1 MPDASRPVPLRKRA
15 DLVINRETFG
25 ERTYVVVK
33 DPLALK
39 YFRLPEEEF
48 ALLELLDGSR
58 TLGEL
63 QTALE
68 ARFAPQKFPPEE
80 MSGFL
85 ASLHQGGLVVSD
97 ARGQGPQLLARRA
110 KSRRREWLQKLVSPL
125 SIRVRGIDPTR
136 LFDILYPT
144 VRWCFTAPALIAAAC
159 LMLAALGLIV
169 VQYDEFQRK
178 LPTFHQF
185 FTPTNMLLLMALMG
199 AIKVLHEFG
208 HGLTCRH
215 FGGECHELGLM
226 FLVFAPC
233 LYCNVSDAWRLSK
246 RRRIAVSAAGMF
258 VELVLASLAV
268 FGWWFSGPGLFH
280 QLCLG
285 TMFVSGVSTLLVN
298 GNPLLRYDGYFILSD
313 LVETPNLAEK
323 STALVRSWLVRYGLG
338 VDDKPEP
345 LAPSRQRHW
354 FALYAVASLVYR
366 VLMSYGIYLFLMAWL
381 RPYNLEVVARVFG
394 LVSLG
399 SFTMMPAWR
408 CFRFFSSSAR
418 RDRMRRVHVV
428 GSSLGL
434 AAMVLALVF
443 VPLPQ
448 RVWGTLELEPR
459 DVRRVYVDVPG
470 RIVGETLQPGIQVKA
485 GTVLARLEN
494 IDLELEAAELAGRSA
509 QYTAQLA
516 ALRQQRFHDPNA
528 ALRIPELEKSL
539 AAVDELL
546 RERRAELRRLTLTA
560 PRDGLILPPP
570 ETPQARET
578 ALGDLPV
585 WSGLP
590 NDRKN
595 RGATLTEGAL
605 FCQIGDENEWQAL
618 LAIDQTDIALLRE
631 GQIVEIRFDEHA
643 DYVVEAHIA
652 EISRRELTETSQRLS
667 NKSGGELATETDSAG
682 IERPI
687 SPTYQARIV
696 LYDPSGLLRIGL
708 RGTARVH
715 VPPASLGNRM
725 LRWLNRTFHF
735 QL

>member
-1 MPDASRPVPLRKRA
+1 MADASRPVPLRKRA

-48 ALLELLDGSR
+48 ALLELLDGAR

-80 MSGFL
+80 MAGFL

-110 KSRRREWLQKLVSPL
+110 KARRREWLQKLLSPL

-136 LFDILYPT
+136 PFDLLYPA
-144 VRWCFTAPALIAAAC
+144 VRWCFSTPALVAALC
-159 LMLAALGLIV
+159 LMLAALGLVV
-169 VQYDEFQRK
+169 VQYDEFQRR

-199 AIKVLHEFG
+199 AIKVVHELG
-208 HGLTCRH
+208 HGLTCKH

-233 LYCNVSDAWRLSK
+233 LYCNVSDAWRLPK

-268 FGWWFSGPGLFH
+268 FGWWFSGPGLLN

-323 STALVRSWLVRYGLG
+323 SSALVRGWLVRYGLG
-338 VDDKPEP
+338 IEDEPEP
-345 LAPSRQRHW
+345 LAPRRRQGW
-354 FALYAVASLVYR
+354 FALYAVAALGYR
-366 VLMSYGIYLFLMAWL
+366 VLISYSIFLFLMEWL
-381 RPYNLEVVARVFG
+381 RPYRLEVVARLFG
-394 LVSLG
+394 LVALG
-399 SFTMMPAWR
+399 GFTIIPAWR
-408 CFRFFSSSAR
+408 CYRFFASSAR
-418 RDRMRRVHVV
+418 RDRMQRARVV
-428 GSSLGL
+428 GSSLGVTTL
-434 AAMVLALVF
+434 VLALVF
-443 VPLPQ
+443 IPLPQ
-448 RVWGTLELEPR
+448 RVWGTLEIEPR

-470 RIVGETLQPGIQVKA
+470 RLVGASLQPGAQVAA
-485 GTVLARLEN
+485 GRVLARLEN
-494 IDLELEAAELAGRSA
+494 VDLELEAAELAGRAA

-516 ALRQQRFHDPNA
+516 ALRQQRFHDNGA
-528 ALRIPELEKSL
+528 ALRIPELEQSL
-539 AAVDELL
+539 AAVEELL
-546 RERRAELRRLTLTA
+546 SERRAELARLTLTA
-560 PRDGLILPPP
+560 PRDGLVLPPP
-570 ETPQARET
+570 ETPKSRET
-578 ALGDLPV
+578 ALGELPA

-590 NDRKN
+590 TDARN
-595 RGATLTEGAL
+595 RGATLPEGTF
-605 FCQIGDENEWQAL
+605 FCQIGDRHEWQAL
-618 LAIDQTDIALLRE
+618 LAIDQTDVTLLE
-631 GQIVEIRFDEHA
+631 VGQTVEIRFDEHA
-643 DYVVEAHIA
+643 DYTVEAHIA
-652 EISRRELTETSQRLS
+652 EISRRELTESSQRLS
-667 NKSGGELATETDSAG
+667 NKAGGELATETDATG
-682 IERPI
+682 VERPI

-696 LYDPSGLLRIGL
+696 LFDPTGILRIGQ

-715 VPPASLGNRM
+715 VPSASLGSRTM
-725 LRWLNRTFHF
+725 RWLNRTFHF